1 MNYALVTE
9 VHFIH
14 EVLSSVGVINVCV
27 RARVHSTHLCVEGEQ
42 VKVGLCGN
50 ERQKSKVCD
59 KPIRT

>member
-27 RARVHSTHLCVEGEQ
+27 RARAQHTPVCRGRA
-42 VKVGLCGN
+42 G
-50 ERQKSKVCD
+50 KSGAMWQ
-59 KPIRT
+59 